1 MKSAKIRRDRAI
13 LVVVD
18 IQEKLL
24 PAIKKGEDIEEKA
37 IMLIRGARILGVPI
51 LVTEQYPK
59 GLGVTVNSIGEAL
72 GEFVPMEKTSFSI
85 MGEPAFVEALKE
97 SGAEDVLICGIE
109 SHVCVQQS
117 ALDLLAKGYRVYIM
131 EDATGSRNNTDKKFA
146 GRRMVE
152 AGCVGTTVESALF
165 ELVGDAKDSC
175 FKDISRLV
183 K

>member
-1 MKSAKIRRDRAI
+1 M
-13 LVVVD
+13 D

-24 PAIKKGEDIEEKA
+24 TYMKKGEDIEEKA
-37 IMLIRGARILGVPI
+37 AMLIRGARILGVPI

-59 GLGVTVNSIGEAL
+59 GLGATVKPVREAL

-85 MGEPAFVEALKE
+85 MGEPACVEALKE

-165 ELVGDAKDSC
+165 ELVGDAKDPC
-175 FKDISRLV
+175 FKHISKLV

>member
-1 MKSAKIRRDRAI
+1 M
-13 LVVVD
+13 
-18 IQEKLL
+18 
-24 PAIKKGEDIEEKA
+24 
-37 IMLIRGARILGVPI
+37 LGVPI

-59 GLGVTVNSIGEAL
+59 GLGATVNSIGEAL
-72 GEFVPMEKTSFSI
+72 EEFIPVEKTSFSI

-117 ALDLLAKGYRVYIM
+117 ALDLLAEGYRVYIM

-165 ELVGDAKDSC
+165 ELVENAKDSC

>member
-1 MKSAKIRRDRAI
+1 LKSAKIRRDRAI

-24 PAIKKGEDIEEKA
+24 PAMKKGEDIVEKA
-37 IMLIRGARILGVPI
+37 AILIQGAGMLGVPI

-59 GLGVTVNSIGEAL
+59 GLGATIKPIGEAL
-72 GEFVPMEKTSFSI
+72 GEFVPIEKTSFSI

-97 SGAEDVLICGIE
+97 SGAEDVMICGIE

-117 ALDLLAKGYRVYIM
+117 ALDLLEKGYRVYIM

-165 ELVGDAKDSC
+165 ELVGDAKDPC
-175 FKDISRLV
+175 FKNISKLV